1 MSARLRRERASRA
14 SAVIGAL
21 CQLWPRTFAFYE
33 RKRKP
38 LALGIHT
45 ALLVAVEPA
54 IVAGTVTVKDIKRAL
69 ARYTGANGYRRN
81 IRAGAGRLNLWG
93 KIVGVVTSAEAA
105 HARQVLELRKAARRA
120 NVGLTS
126 TKNGPRTAAT
136 ANGPISANVMHYD
149 KTVKR
154 RGRKPGRVS
163 PTSPVRSAPS

>member
-45 ALLVAVEPA
+45 ALL
-54 IVAGTVTVKDIKRAL
+54 VAGTVTVKDIKRAL

-149 KTVKR
+149 KSTSSDA
-154 RGRKPGRVS
+154 GAS
-163 PTSPVRSAPS
+163 PAA